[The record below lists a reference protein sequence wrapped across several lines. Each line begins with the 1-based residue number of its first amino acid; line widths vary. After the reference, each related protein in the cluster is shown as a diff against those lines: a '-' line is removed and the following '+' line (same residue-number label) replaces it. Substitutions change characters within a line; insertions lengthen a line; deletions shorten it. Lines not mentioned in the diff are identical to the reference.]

1 MSTKLYNGI
10 KFKSNNIKYVLDQ
23 LMSIKKRANEIALD
37 LLDDESLAL
46 FISANN
52 LLDKNKWEISRE
64 MLDALESSN
73 YNKWNFKPRLHFSV
87 VVYPTTEGDIYG
99 YYFDSDKQEFND
111 LLKPFYTDF
120 HYQNQTDS
128 PTDVTEEEWNFRR
141 EKWDELLP
149 GDKFAD
155 SGLQYNIV
163 TGDSLDIWDLQDKI
177 ALVLEKI
184 KRQSKI
190 DQVLDK

>member
-1 MSTKLYNGI
+1 
-10 KFKSNNIKYVLDQ
+10 
-23 LMSIKKRANEIALD
+23 MSIKKRANEIALD

-64 MLDALESSN
+64 MFDALESSN